1 MSEKLNPIQD
11 ASERLG
17 VSVFTVRRLIK
28 TGSLKAVRVARR
40 LLIPESEILRVCSE
54 GCSSKNCAELGEE

>member
-1 MSEKLNPIQD
+1 MSEKLDPVQE

-40 LLIPESEILRVCSE
+40 LLVPESEILRICSE
-54 GCSSKNCAELGEE
+54 GCTSNNPSELREQ